1 LHIKEQPDSL
11 MAPSIALGSSQ
22 LGKYVYIVGDGN
34 KVDKRLISL
43 GQTDGDLIA
52 VTGAVAEGGEVIV
65 GNLQKIGPGMP
76 IQPMPGKP

>member
-1 LHIKEQPDSL
+1 

-43 GQTDGDLIA
+43 GQTDGDLVA
-52 VTGAVAEGGEVIV
+52 VTGAVAEGDEVIV

-76 IQPMPGKP
+76 VQPIPGKPGT